1 VKLKEQFM
9 NSRRVEVELGK
20 QLQRSRDPEQF
31 HIRGY
36 EREPEISFSESDDS
50 DDEKQ
55 KFGRTS
61 IPHSKLAR
69 ENRTLSWRAVSS
81 ESKFS
86 TSSENK
92 TWTGL
97 KILVNRDVL
106 CLET

>member
-1 VKLKEQFM
+1 M

-31 HIRGY
+31 HIRGD
-36 EREPEISFSESDDS
+36 EREPEISLSESYDS
-50 DDEKQ
+50 DNEKQ
-55 KFGRTS
+55 KFGRSS

-69 ENRTLSWRAVSS
+69 ENSTLSWRAVSS
-81 ESKFS
+81 GPKFS
-86 TSSENK
+86 MSSENR
-92 TWTGL
+92 TWTDL